1 MNALPAGI
9 PELLA
14 GRPDTQ
20 AIARVRS
27 SPSDDQDGG
36 GAPDHP
42 GSPARLVVQ
51 QPVGG
56 RA

>member
-1 MNALPAGI
+1 MNALPVGI
-9 PELLA
+9 PKLLA

-20 AIARVRS
+20 AIARACS
-27 SPSDDQDGG
+27 SPSGDQDGG

-42 GSPARLVVQ
+42 YSPVRLLIL

-56 RA
+56 TA